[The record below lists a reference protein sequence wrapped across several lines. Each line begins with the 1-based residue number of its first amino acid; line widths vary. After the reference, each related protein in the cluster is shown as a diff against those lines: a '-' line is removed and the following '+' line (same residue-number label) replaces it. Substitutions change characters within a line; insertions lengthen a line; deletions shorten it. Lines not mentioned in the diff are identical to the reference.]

1 LYKLGADIRPLV
13 FQLSFDFFNLGL
25 NLLGEEVRFWDAGDR
40 LHELGWVKV
49 TANYIMYQ
57 HYCDAGLYDNM
68 TDEQWAAVE
77 KWKER
82 WM

>member
-1 LYKLGADIRPLV
+1 MTRYKNA
-13 FQLSFDFFNLGL
+13 F
-25 NLLGEEVRFWDAGDR
+25 LLLDREDGEVI
-40 LHELGWVKV
+40 VKV

-57 HYCDAGLYDNM
+57 HYSSAGIYDNM

-82 WM
+82 WL

>member
-1 LYKLGADIRPLV
+1 M
-13 FQLSFDFFNLGL
+13 
-25 NLLGEEVRFWDAGDR
+25 RFWDAGDR
-40 LHELGWVKV
+40 LHELGWIKV

-57 HYCDAGLYDNM
+57 HYCNAGLYDSM